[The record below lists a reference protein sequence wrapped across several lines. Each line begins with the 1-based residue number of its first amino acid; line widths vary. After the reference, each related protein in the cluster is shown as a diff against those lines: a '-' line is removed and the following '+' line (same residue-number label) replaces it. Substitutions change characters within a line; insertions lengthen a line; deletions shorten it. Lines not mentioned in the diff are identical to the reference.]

1 MTLSIV
7 SVVLFKIMSINE
19 VIRGMFRMSHQ
30 IVRGEL
36 GQSFLEAGL
45 HSATLLLLVRVL
57 NMITVF
63 VLMTKS
69 ERLEMKTH
77 CYTVCSHTRSK
88 TVPKKKK
95 KSGVISL

>member
-1 MTLSIV
+1 MTLPIV
-7 SVVLFKIMSINE
+7 SVGLFRIMSINE

-30 IVRGEL
+30 IVSGKL

-63 VLMTKS
+63 VFTMTS

-77 CYTVCSHTRSK
+77 IYTACSHARSK
-88 TVPKKKK
+88 NSAPKK
-95 KSGVISL
+95 SAVINL